1 MQNIQKINDI
11 IVFFVNRHKR
21 EKDIYFSYNLEVIKS

>member
-1 MQNIQKINDI
+1 MQDAQKINGI